1 MAAPGGAGAEE
12 ALARALRG
20 REQELADLGAE
31 LARARARAGDAGAG
45 AGDGREGGAVTPVTA
60 LALDAGVHREFCQM
74 KDEITQARTRIKV
87 DVGTEAPDPP
97 PTPPARPDRPSP
109 LPPSLRSH
117 PPSQPRPLLCYVQ
130 VLAPWSSRN
139 SLGVAASTAGPA
151 RGGGHA

>member
-1 MAAPGGAGAEE
+1 MQRSPQARAAAAGPGAGGAG
-12 ALARALRG
+12 
-20 REQELADLGAE
+20 
-31 LARARARAGDAGAG
+31 
-45 AGDGREGGAVTPVTA
+45 GGIQVSA
-60 LALDAGVHREFCQM
+60 LALDPGVHREFCQM

>member
-97 PTPPARPDRPSP
+97 PPPPRAQIDRPRCPPHSAPIRLPSP
-109 LPPSLRSH
+109 G
-117 PPSQPRPLLCYVQ
+117 LCS
-130 VLAPWSSRN
+130 AMCRF
-139 SLGVAASTAGPA
+139 
-151 RGGGHA
+151 